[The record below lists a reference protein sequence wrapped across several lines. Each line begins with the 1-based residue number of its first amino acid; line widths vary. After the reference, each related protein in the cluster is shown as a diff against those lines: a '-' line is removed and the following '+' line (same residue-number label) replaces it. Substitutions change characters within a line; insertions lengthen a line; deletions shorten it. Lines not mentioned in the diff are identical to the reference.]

1 MKLATVTLLFFT
13 RRSLSVGGLF
23 LLSTLP
29 HLHAQ
34 CTEMQ
39 LNTLQV
45 VQKSDPASKESEIL
59 KLGFDLSSE
68 QGTGAANVRKF
79 VKCWNSNGPKG
90 KSYFDQVVLWHTNT
104 NTITFLTLDDEAFGH
119 LRKSV
124 EERHPGSAG
133 QQTVYGKMFRYTFVT
148 QDVSGRVYQGLMV
161 TLRNQ

>member
-1 MKLATVTLLFFT
+1 MKFATVTLLFSLAT
-13 RRSLSVGGLF
+13 ALQLRS
-23 LLSTLP
+23 
-29 HLHAQ
+29 Q

-45 VQKSDPASKESEIL
+45 VQKAEPASKEAEIL

-79 VKCWNSNGPKG
+79 VKCWHSNGPQG

-104 NTITFLTLDDEAFGH
+104 NTVTFLTLDGEAFSR

-124 EERHPGSAG
+124 EERHPGSTG
-133 QQTVYGKMFRYTFVT
+133 QQTVYGKMFRYTFVS
-148 QDVSGRVYQGLMV
+148 QDVSGRAYQGLMV
-161 TLRNQ
+161 SLRNQ

>member
-1 MKLATVTLLFFT
+1 MKFATVTLL
-13 RRSLSVGGLF
+13 
-23 LLSTLP
+23 LLSFYAP
-29 HLHAQ
+29 HLFAQ
-34 CTEMQ
+34 CSEMQ

-68 QGTGAANVRKF
+68 QGTGATNVRKF

-104 NTITFLTLDDEAFGH
+104 DIITYLTLDDAAFGR
-119 LRKSV
+119 LRKAV

-148 QDVSGRVYQGLMV
+148 QDVGGRVYQGLTV

>member
-1 MKLATVTLLFFT
+1 MKLATVTLLLSLAT
-13 RRSLSVGGLF
+13 ASQLRS
-23 LLSTLP
+23 
-29 HLHAQ
+29 Q

-39 LNTLQV
+39 VNALQV
-45 VQKSDPASKESEIL
+45 VQKAEPASKEAEIL

-79 VKCWNSNGPKG
+79 VKCWNSYGPKG

-104 NTITFLTLDDEAFGH
+104 NTITFLTLDEAAFGR

-124 EERHPGSAG
+124 EERHPGSEG
-133 QQTVYGKMFRYTFVT
+133 QQTVYGKMFRYTFVS

-161 TLRNQ
+161 SLRNQ

>member
-1 MKLATVTLLFFT
+1 MKLATVTLLL
-13 RRSLSVGGLF
+13 SLSTALQVR
-23 LLSTLP
+23 S
-29 HLHAQ
+29 Q

-45 VQKSDPASKESEIL
+45 VQKAEPASKESEIL

-79 VKCWNSNGPKG
+79 VKCWNSNGPQG

-104 NTITFLTLDDEAFGH
+104 NTVTFLTLDDAAFSR

-133 QQTVYGKMFRYTFVT
+133 QQTVYGKMFRYTFVS
-148 QDVSGRVYQGLMV
+148 QDLSGRAYQGLMV
-161 TLRNQ
+161 SLRNQ